1 MSGVS
6 HVKSAIIASSS
17 IIGIFLS
24 RIFGEWNDSL
34 FALVI
39 MMTID
44 FITGLAVAGLF
55 QKSTKTFSGG
65 LSSRVCAMGIAKKVG
80 TLLLVAVAYQ
90 ADMLLSVDYLRTAV
104 IWALCASEI
113 LSIIENAGAM
123 GILPESVQKIF
134 NKIIDALNADTQK
147 HIKDEEKKKNNDKED
162 D

>member
-1 MSGVS
+1 MRGVS

-44 FITGLAVAGLF
+44 FITGLIVAGLF

-65 LSSRVCAMGIAKKVG
+65 LSSRVCAKGITKKVAMIF
-80 TLLLVAVAYQ
+80 LVAVAYQ
-90 ADMLLSVDYLRTAV
+90 SDKMLGIDYFRTAV
-104 IWALCASEI
+104 IWALCANEI

-123 GILPESVQKIF
+123 EILPESIQKIF
-134 NKIIDALNADTQK
+134 RKIIDALNADTQK